1 MWDRHTVEICKVNI
15 KQRIRHAR
23 INAPMGSM
31 SDNMI
36 WLKIDINPKL
46 LILFLW
52 SVVQRFWTLFFDSS
66 RCSVFIL
73 DTVFQPLCLLVH
85 VLQQTGSISFQCILA
100 TGIKNKPYQTNTYSK
115 KSYCFVL
122 GPSLLLLKRSQ
133 KGWTTLL
140 WTKKDSCCSGKSWYV
155 YFFFKHW
162 CNDLN
167 WKHTGC
173 IHINL
178 YSIST
183 TVACFIINMNIISM
197 NTFFFL

>member
-1 MWDRHTVEICKVNI
+1 MKCGAEILDSI
-15 KQRIRHAR
+15 
-23 INAPMGSM
+23 
-31 SDNMI
+31 
-36 WLKIDINPKL
+36 L
-46 LILFLW
+46 LF
-52 SVVQRFWTLFFDSS
+52 SS

-73 DTVFQPLCLLVH
+73 DREFQPLCFLVH

-100 TGIKNKPYQTNTYSK
+100 TGIKTNHTKQTHIQK

-122 GPSLLLLKRSQ
+122 GPSLPLLKRSR

-155 YFFFKHW
+155 YVFFKHW

-167 WKHTGC
+167 WKHMGC

-197 NTFFFL
+197 NTFFFSIKPAVLNKEL